1 MRTIDFLFRDFRHSG
16 CLLKQDF
23 IGYTSVDAAIP
34 KSDAKFPKLSSKMFI
49 NAQSVFRFITIC
61 SVATLL
67 SVWPT
72 AGSFAQAVAE
82 PEIKQAD
89 RPGDAAAEGERPL
102 DAADAKIEK
111 SSHRKEK
118 ASGKKRQS
126 ETEHFMRIRKNAK
139 GRPIAMETSITRY
152 ELINEKGQR
161 ITVDLIGVV
170 HIGEEKY
177 FETLNE
183 RFEEYEGLLYELVA
197 PEGTVIPKGG
207 RSEVGLNPI
216 AAMQKGMQ
224 AVLGLEFQLD
234 HVDYTKENFVHADM
248 TPTEFAESMK
258 NNEES
263 ISKITLR
270 AIGQSMALQNAGKG
284 GNNMSMLMAM
294 FSKNKE
300 IKMRRM
306 FAEQMQNMEAG
317 MIMFEGKEGSTI
329 IDHRNAKCM
338 EVLEREIQDGKKN
351 LAIFY
356 GAGHLPDMQRRLMS
370 KFKMKRGGQNWLQ
383 AWSLEIPEKG
393 SKEDKSKK

>member
-1 MRTIDFLFRDFRHSG
+1 MSINPQISFRIVTLFLATI
-16 CLLKQDF
+16 LL
-23 IGYTSVDAAIP
+23 AAW
-34 KSDAKFPKLSSKMFI
+34 STTD
-49 NAQSVFRFITIC
+49 C
-61 SVATLL
+61 
-67 SVWPT
+67 
-72 AGSFAQAVAE
+72 FAQAVME
-82 PEIKQAD
+82 PETKQAD
-89 RPGDAAAEGERPL
+89 QADASADESDQASE
-102 DAADAKIEK
+102 AADESSEKRSSRRKKKK
-111 SSHRKEK
+111 SS
-118 ASGKKRQS
+118 KRPS
-126 ETEHFMRIRKNAK
+126 ETEHFMRIRKNGK
-139 GRPIAMETSITRY
+139 GRPVAMETSITRY
-152 ELINEKGQR
+152 ELINDEGQR

-170 HIGEEKY
+170 HIGEKKY
-177 FETLNE
+177 YEALNE
-183 RFEEYEGLLYELVA
+183 RFEQYEGLLYELVA

-234 HVDYTKENFVHADM
+234 HIDYTKENFIHADM

-258 NNEES
+258 NNDES
-263 ISKITLR
+263 ISKYTLR

-306 FAEQMQNMEAG
+306 FADQMQNMEAG
-317 MIMFEGKEGSTI
+317 MIMFEGKDGSTI

-338 EVLEREIQDGKKN
+338 EVLEREIEDGKKN

-370 KFKMKRGGQNWLQ
+370 NFKMKRAGQNWLQ

-393 SKEDKSKK
+393 SKKKETKK